1 MKLQQKKQKEN
12 RIWQLDKNTKD
23 NPILHY
29 RYMKTTFYCP
39 LCGTREKLDYPALK
53 YESRLIIQLAKM
65 VEILDEAEKKDELD
79 SVDDK
84 LNFRFIKDEFENEDE
99 LRAFL
104 QGVLYEPY
112 LDLDGFEEV
121 IDNIVKQM
129 YK

>member
-1 MKLQQKKQKEN
+1 MRKV
-12 RIWQLDKNTKD
+12 TKD
-23 NPILHY
+23 YLLELAEELYESSKETIGEIFE
-29 RYMKTTFYCP
+29 MDI
-39 LCGTREKLDYPALK
+39 EELDYPALK

-99 LRAFL
+99 LRMFL
-104 QGVLYEPY
+104 KNILCE
-112 LDLDGFEEV
+112 LCFDLDEFEDI
-121 IDNIVKQM
+121 IDNIVKLV